1 VADRLSWRTRPPLA
15 RIAAPVAGPGSAAAG
30 VVARPLAVLG
40 LATVLARK
48 GARDAVRARVAVLH
62 GVTPPDG
69 PARAAAGDVAF
80 VATGP
85 GAWLAVDE
93 SGRAGWAAGLAGELE
108 GLASVSDQSDGYVAV
123 RLEGPAVRDVLV
135 KGVFLDLHPQAFPV
149 DAVAATTLAHMG
161 VILWRRHEEA
171 FDLLAFRSYA
181 GSLWHW
187 LAESTAEYGLAV
199 ASAAQ
204 P

>member
-1 VADRLSWRTRPPLA
+1 MADGLIWGIRPPLA
-15 RIAAPVAGPGSAAAG
+15 RLAAPVAGPRSAAAG

-48 GARDAVRARVAVLH
+48 GARGAVHARVAALH

-69 PARAAAGDVAF
+69 PTRAAAGDVAF

-93 SGRAGWAAGLAGELE
+93 SGRPGWAARLAGELE

-123 RLEGPAVRDVLV
+123 RLEGPAVLEVLA
-135 KGVFLDLHPQAFPV
+135 KGVFIDLHPQAFPV
-149 DAVAATTLAHMG
+149 GAAAATTLAHIG
-161 VILWRRHEEA
+161 VILWRRDEEA

-181 GSLWHW
+181 GDLWRW
-187 LAESTAEYGLAV
+187 LAESAAEYGLAV
-199 ASAAQ
+199 ASEAQ